1 MKTTARFIS
10 FLFLCL
16 SLSVHCMAWGQKG
29 HDTTCAIAQRHL
41 TPAALQEITAL
52 LDGKSIV
59 YWANWLDNASN
70 TDEYAY
76 SKTWHYKNIDA
87 ADTYET
93 APLLETG
100 DVVRAIEAQKELL
113 ADKKLDKATRQL
125 ALKML
130 IHLVG
135 DMHQPL
141 HLGHKIDLGGNRWRV
156 NFFGH
161 DTNLHTVWDTDLVES
176 THAWAHTEW
185 AEELDR
191 LDAETVRQ
199 ICRGTADD
207 WAKESYAIA
216 KDIYA
221 GTPESSELSYG
232 YIRTWEKTVEQ
243 QLLNGGLRLAWLL
256 NSIL

>member
-113 ADKKLDKATRQL
+113 ADKSLTRQ
-125 ALKML
+125 
-130 IHLVG
+130 
-135 DMHQPL
+135 
-141 HLGHKIDLGGNRWRV
+141 
-156 NFFGH
+156 
-161 DTNLHTVWDTDLVES
+161 
-176 THAWAHTEW
+176 HA
-185 AEELDR
+185 
-191 LDAETVRQ
+191 
-199 ICRGTADD
+199 
-207 WAKESYAIA
+207 S
-216 KDIYA
+216 
-221 GTPESSELSYG
+221 
-232 YIRTWEKTVEQ
+232 
-243 QLLNGGLRLAWLL
+243 WL
-256 NSIL
+256 